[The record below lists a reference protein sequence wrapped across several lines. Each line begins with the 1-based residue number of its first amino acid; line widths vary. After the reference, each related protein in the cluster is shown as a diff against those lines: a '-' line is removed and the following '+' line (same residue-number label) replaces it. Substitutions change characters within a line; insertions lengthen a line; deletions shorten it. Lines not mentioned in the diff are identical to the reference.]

1 VIQDIDNLKA
11 IIKKPNDIPKNNEVK
26 ERYYYNG
33 NTDKEENG
41 EQVNEISTSQQKV
54 IKRNLSDYRKVYKP
68 ATKVKKINDNIGDIE
83 IYFSEKSEKDFFTK
97 ENGKFFQ
104 EDEFDTNLNFERN
117 SSKTRFRTMMIV
129 RFSKLK
135 ILLLFN

>member
-1 VIQDIDNLKA
+1 M
-11 IIKKPNDIPKNNEVK
+11 
-26 ERYYYNG
+26 
-33 NTDKEENG
+33 
-41 EQVNEISTSQQKV
+41 
-54 IKRNLSDYRKVYKP
+54 SDYRKVYKP